1 MPNAKRSSAGKPPH
15 ARINFDDRIDAAAAA
30 RKAALEKF
38 LARRDDPAFQQKQ
51 AELKAVADAR
61 AVRIAERKAAKEA
74 EAARAAELAAKQRE
88 EQRLAAEAKAAQEQE
103 RKAAEQERKAAR
115 DARYAARKARK
126 Q

>member
-51 AELKAVADAR
+51 AELKAIADAR
-61 AVRIAERKAAKEA
+61 AARIAERKAAKEA
-74 EAARAAELAAKQRE
+74 EAARAAAELAAKQRE
-88 EQRLAAEAKAAQEQE
+88 EQRLAAEARAAQEE
-103 RKAAEQERKAAR
+103 ERKAAR

>member
-1 MPNAKRSSAGKPPH
+1 MPNAKRSSTGKPPH

-51 AELKAVADAR
+51 AELVAVAEAR
-61 AVRIAERKAAKEA
+61 AARTAERKAAKEA
-74 EAARAAELAAKQRE
+74 DATRFAAELAAKQRE
-88 EQRLAAEAKAAQEQE
+88 EQRLAAEARATEDS
-103 RKAAEQERKAAR
+103 ERKAAR

-126 Q
+126 K